1 MSLLFYPSESESALQ
16 IITQALELDSKA
28 GIELTAKNL
37 VVRLSDRSAAEK
49 WKSERDV
56 AGLTTKWFSNR
67 YHQNQTRDKTDS
79 SEQVSRMQHQVDFLT
94 QELNSLKETVAG
106 LVETKEQPSVEVKKP
121 RSTQKPKA
129 SQKKTPEENIVEE
142 TADVEVK
149 SRSQKKVVKSA
160 ETETTEV
167 KPVEVKTR
175 GRKKTT

>member
-1 MSLLFYPSESESALQ
+1 
-16 IITQALELDSKA
+16 
-28 GIELTAKNL
+28 
-37 VVRLSDRSAAEK
+37 
-49 WKSERDV
+49 
-56 AGLTTKWFSNR
+56 
-67 YHQNQTRDKTDS
+67 
-79 SEQVSRMQHQVDFLT
+79 MQHQVDFLT

>member
-49 WKSERDV
+49 WKAERDV

-67 YHQNQTRDKTDS
+67 YHQNQTRDKNGDS
-79 SEQVSRMQHQVDFLT
+79 GEQVSRMQHQVDFLT
-94 QELNSLKETVAG
+94 QELNTLKETVAS
-106 LVETKEQPSVEVKKP
+106 LVETKESSPVEVKKP
-121 RSTQKPKA
+121 RSTQKPKV
-129 SQKKTPEENIVEE
+129 SQKNKEESTEHNDAE
-142 TADVEVK
+142 TTEEVK
-149 SRSQKKVVKSA
+149 PRVQKKATKSP
-160 ETETTEV
+160 ETTEV